1 MDGAMLKS
9 IKTTFAKA
17 SKECMVLVKC
27 GCKQNCVCV
36 VVVAWTQS
44 SGRIYGINLTVQ
56 CVGCISFCVVSCY
69 STIKVLK
76 NDCWNVPLQFTLF
89 LTTALKKLI
98 IISKEKYFFQSTFFI
113 GTWNLW
119 KCKFVPKVVLCFEMA
134 LCTRLLKPQSVT
146 SLIN

>member
-27 GCKQNCVCV
+27 GCKQNCVSV

-56 CVGCISFCVVSCY
+56 CVGCISFCVVSSY

-76 NDCWNVPLQFTLF
+76 NDCWNVPPPIYIAFDH
-89 LTTALKKLI
+89 
-98 IISKEKYFFQSTFFI
+98 
-113 GTWNLW
+113 
-119 KCKFVPKVVLCFEMA
+119 CP
-134 LCTRLLKPQSVT
+134 
-146 SLIN
+146 